1 MKKFQILA
9 TLFLITSVLLSS
21 CSNDDGEPQIDY
33 GTTTGD
39 YFPLTEGNSWNYD
52 GSVQESAIYVGLNL
66 NMGDFNY
73 HRLTDTDTE
82 LDYPIWMRKTGASY
96 FHKTE
101 DMFLNEDNGITVFI
115 EGYEL
120 KVLKDDLQAGET
132 WSGNLK
138 LNVRLHA
145 GSAPQIVPASL
156 SYTGTIL
163 ARDATET
170 IRGTVHMNVIKSKLV
185 AVQNINS
192 QMVTISSEYWYAK
205 DIGIIRETI
214 TNSLDNTTKTR
225 ELTSYELK

>member
-1 MKKFQILA
+1 MKKLQILV
-9 TLFLITSVLLSS
+9 TLFLATSLTLTS
-21 CSNDDGEPQIDY
+21 CSSDDNEPPIDY

-52 GSVQESAIYVGLNL
+52 GSTQESAIYVGLNK
-66 NMGDFNY
+66 NIGDFNY
-73 HRLTDTDTE
+73 HYVTDTDTE

-101 DMFLNEDNGITVFI
+101 NMFLNEDNGITVFI
-115 EGYEL
+115 EGYEI
-120 KVLKDDLQAGET
+120 KVLRDDLQAGET

-138 LNVRLHA
+138 LNVKVHA
-145 GSAPQIVPASL
+145 GSAPQVVPASL
-156 SYTGTIL
+156 TYTGTIL
-163 ARDATET
+163 AREATET
-170 IRGTVHMNVIKSKLV
+170 IRGTVYTNVIKSKLV

-214 TNSLDNTTKTR
+214 SNTLDNTTKTR